1 MKNISKILTF
11 VVAVACVG
19 ILVYLIFFFNV
30 ESQFKS
36 EVTTAPQKQYEIVFD
51 EPELHYS
58 LGTDF
63 MQGVTAK
70 DADGN
75 DLTQYVTVSCKPTND
90 FKRKTLTYSI
100 NKSGYEIQ
108 SFERILT
115 VDDDYKGPSI
125 TYNGSGFEIPIDKIG
140 SLSTEVAKSEDVET
154 DDGFGGKCS
163 VSAVINSQDIEIGDY
178 SATVTAQNILGD
190 STSIKISVTVTEA
203 SASIIKLKASS
214 VSLNKGKAFNPM
226 DYLSSAYCEEY
237 GDVSSHVIAD
247 NTVDSNT
254 AGVYTVEYSIAG
266 IKELQ
271 NEKAYLYV
279 TVN

>member
-1 MKNISKILTF
+1 MKNISKILTIA
-11 VVAVACVG
+11 VAVVCVG
-19 ILVYLIFFFNV
+19 ILIYLIFFFNV

-36 EVTTAPQKQYEIVFD
+36 EVTTTPQMQYQIVFD
-51 EPELHYS
+51 EPELHYA

-70 DADGN
+70 DDDGN

-90 FKRKTLTYSI
+90 IKRKALTYSI

-108 SFERILT
+108 GFERALI

-140 SLSTEVAKSEDVET
+140 SLSTEIAKNEDVET

-178 SATVTAQNILGD
+178 SATVTAHNILGD
-190 STSIKISVTVTEA
+190 SASIKISVTVTEA
-203 SASIIKLKASS
+203 STSIIKLKASS

-226 DYLSSAYCEEY
+226 DYLSSAYSDEY
-237 GDVSSHVIAD
+237 GDVSSQVVAD

-254 AGVYTVEYSIAG
+254 VGVYTVEYSITG